1 MQRSVESLPAAS
13 RLRGCSQRQNPEDEF
28 DEFIKSVQEPF
39 VSEIAD
45 EISIR
50 ICLDPVS
57 AALQCLD
64 VRCFPDDRASLA
76 THGKEAIK
84 ILCDHF
90 GEPMEAMNPKTLV
103 RNRCD
108 PKINII
114 ETLAEYEVF
123 KVTTYDLNS
132 ERCTKIKHKLN
143 LVKKKL
149 STTLTNNANKSKI
162 KAMNLEVADLES
174 SVTRM
179 SLSEMHDA
187 LCVPGRAF
195 LLPNILILLEM
206 AILCPVGNATP
217 ERLFSLLKI
226 VKTRLRNALGDLT
239 LDSLLRIKMETAEEM
254 EDKDLEELVDMFKGY
269 LVQLSQSGE
278 IRIDI

>member
-84 ILCDHF
+84 ILSDHF

-108 PKINII
+108 PKINKV
-114 ETLAEYEVF
+114 ETLAEYELY
-123 KVTTYDLNS
+123 KVTAYELNS
-132 ERCTKIKHKLN
+132 ERSIKIKQKLN

-149 STTLTNNANKSKI
+149 SSTLTTNANKSKI
-162 KAMNLEVADLES
+162 KVLKSEIADLEA
-174 SVTRM
+174 SVSRM
-179 SLSEMHDA
+179 PLSEMHDV

-195 LLPNILILLEM
+195 LFPNILTLLEM

-226 VKTRLRNALGDLT
+226 VKSRLRNALGDQT
-239 LDSLLRIKMETAEEM
+239 LDSLLRIKMESANEL
-254 EDKDLEELVDMFKGY
+254 EDKELEELVDMFKGY
-269 LVQLSQSGE
+269 LIDLSKSGE